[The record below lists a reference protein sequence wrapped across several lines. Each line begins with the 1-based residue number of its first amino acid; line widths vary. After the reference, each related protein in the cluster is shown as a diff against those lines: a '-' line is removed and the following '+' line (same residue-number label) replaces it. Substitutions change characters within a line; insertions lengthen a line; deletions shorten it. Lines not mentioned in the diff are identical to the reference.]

1 MTTHAASFASP
12 RPIRELVCPDVED
25 PKTLDRP
32 DEERRH
38 AHRYPRRLPGSIIL
52 DEAEYP
58 VTCLD
63 IGYGGM
69 LVDAPRTAKIASGDK
84 VVVRIDLGGTS
95 FQDEF
100 SVVHTEHTAEG
111 TTVHLGQ

>member
-1 MTTHAASFASP
+1 MSTHAASVAKP

-25 PKTLDRP
+25 PKTRGRP
-32 DEERRH
+32 HQERRR
-38 AHRYPRRLPGSIIL
+38 AHRYARRLPGRMIL

-84 VVVRIDLGGTS
+84 VVVRIDVGGTS

-111 TTVHLGQ
+111 TTVHLG

>member
-1 MTTHAASFASP
+1 MTTHAALFASP
-12 RPIRELVCPDVED
+12 RPIRELACPDVED
-25 PKTLDRP
+25 PKTRGRP
-32 DEERRH
+32 DEERRQ
-38 AHRYPRRLPGSIIL
+38 AHRYPRRLPGFLSL
-52 DEAEYP
+52 DETEFP

-69 LVDAPRTAKIASGDK
+69 LVDAPPTAKIALGNK
-84 VVVRIDLGGTS
+84 VVVRIDLGGTT

-100 SVVHTEHTAEG
+100 SVVHTEYRAEG